1 MVDKALAG
9 KTYYIAICIGKG
21 NYGAGVDDSYL
32 KGTCF
37 KQILYIDWEGNNA

>member
-1 MVDKALAG
+1 MVNKAQAG

-21 NYGAGVDDSYL
+21 EEEGVDDSYL

-37 KQILYIDWEGNNA
+37 KQIQYIDCNGSNA

>member
-1 MVDKALAG
+1 MDKAQAG

-21 NYGAGVDDSYL
+21 TVGVDDSYL

-37 KQILYIDWEGNNA
+37 KQILYIDWGGSNAS